1 MHQCLKLLILT
12 FSFPTFL
19 PAQTVP
25 QSQGKP
31 ADTTSKE
38 LTPVTVTARTRLITP
53 RIDGLLYNARNDVLI
68 AGEKASDVL
77 RRLPGV
83 MVSPEGN
90 PSIGGS
96 SRIKVFIDGRPSD
109 MYAPTIADALKQ
121 IPSENIASIE
131 IITQPSAKYEAEGVD
146 GVINITTIRPLQN
159 GISGNINVLIAN
171 TISNLTANLN
181 IRHNKW
187 IFSPDIGHNSLDLN
201 VKVNTLRHSLN
212 TTSQS
217 SLVQNR
223 FTKVNRS
230 NQYGGLNMIYLAD
243 SLTSLNFLYRLSW
256 SHDNLNHTYDNELI
270 VGSSSEV
277 FTRIAESPLRRLG
290 HSIGGGYNKKSRDKK
305 TEFTLLMTGTQMPV
319 KISNFVADDNGYREN
334 NINKSFQREGTF
346 QTDFFKDHNK
356 SKIEAGGRFNYR
368 KLSNNSKFDILDM
381 QSGNFLH
388 DHRRSN
394 TFGLKNSIFA
404 LYSNYYF
411 SLGNYKLRIGTRYEY
426 TCLALSSKDTS
437 LTTIRYNNILPNI
450 LINRTFKA
458 LTISLGYSQ
467 RIQRPYNVYLNPV
480 INYIDSLNIE
490 FGNPHLKP
498 VIIHNYLATYL
509 YQKGKVMVDGSVF
522 LNRSADNIE
531 YVRKLRPD
539 GITESSWFNISSNT
553 AYGGTLNF
561 GWQGKHFSF
570 RLNNTLR
577 SVFFNTDGMLPE
589 KKGLIILNS
598 GYFSYKFNKGYTLT
612 SYTTLNSRNITLQG
626 SSTGQYW
633 YNLILSKTFREGKIF
648 AAIRFDNF
656 FNHYQYINEE
666 TSTDSFYQKTRTR
679 NIYRFFRLSF
689 TYKIGKKEIRLPS
702 SRTISED

>member
-1 MHQCLKLLILT
+1 MHQSLNLLILT
-12 FSFPTFL
+12 FVFQTIL
-19 PAQTVP
+19 QAQNNP
-25 QSQGKP
+25 QTQGKP

-53 RIDGLLYNARNDVLI
+53 RIDGFLYNAKNDIPI

-83 MVSPEGN
+83 MVSPEGT

-109 MYAPTIADALKQ
+109 IYAPTIADALKQ

-159 GISGNINVLIAN
+159 GTSGNINVLISN

-187 IFSPDIGHNSLDLN
+187 IVSPDIGHSSLYLK
-201 VKVNTLRHSLN
+201 VKANTLRYSLN
-212 TTSQS
+212 TTNES
-217 SLVQNR
+217 SLIQNR
-223 FTKVNRS
+223 FAKVNRN
-230 NQYGGLNMIYLAD
+230 NQSGGMNMIYLAD
-243 SLTSLNFLYRLSW
+243 SLTSLNFLYRLTW
-256 SHDNLNHTYDNELI
+256 AHDNINNIYENDFT
-270 VGSSSEV
+270 VGSSSET
-277 FTRIAESPLRRLG
+277 FTRISENPLRRLVQ
-290 HSIGGGYNKKSRDKK
+290 SIGGGYNKKSRDKK
-305 TEFTLLMTGTQMPV
+305 TEFTLLMTGTQTPV
-319 KISNFVADDNGYREN
+319 EISNYVSDDNGYREN
-334 NINKSFQREGTF
+334 NINKSRHREGTI
-346 QTDFFKDHNK
+346 QADYFKDFPK
-356 SKIEAGGRFNYR
+356 SKFEAGGRFNYR
-368 KLSNNSKFDILDM
+368 KLSNNNNFEILDM
-381 QSGNFLH
+381 QTGDFLH
-388 DHRRSN
+388 DSRRSN
-394 TFGLKNSIFA
+394 TFGLKNSISA

-411 SLGNYKLRIGTRYEY
+411 NIGNYKLRVGARYEHTY
-426 TCLALSSKDTS
+426 LALSSKDTS
-437 LTTIRYNNILPNI
+437 TITIRYDNFLPNF
-450 LINRTFKA
+450 LINRSFNAFT
-458 LTISLGYSQ
+458 LSLGYSQ

-480 INYIDSLNIE
+480 INYVDSLNIE
-490 FGNPHLKP
+490 YGNPDLKP
-498 VIIHNYLATYL
+498 IIIHNYLATFF
-509 YQKGKVMVDGSVF
+509 YQKGKVTVDGSVF
-522 LNRSADNIE
+522 LNRSANNIE

-539 GITESSWFNISSNT
+539 GITESSWYNISSNT
-553 AYGGTLNF
+553 AYGGTINL

-570 RLNNTLR
+570 RLNNTFR
-577 SVFFNTDGMLPE
+577 SIFFNTDGTLPE
-589 KKGLIILNS
+589 KKGFIFLNS
-598 GYFSYKFNKGYTLT
+598 GYFSYKFNSGYTLT

-633 YNLILSKTFREGKIF
+633 YNLILSRTYRDGKIF

-666 TSTDSFYQKTRTR
+666 ISTDLFYQKTRTR
-679 NIYRFFRLSF
+679 NIYRFFRFSF